1 MLTVPLRETGEFPR
15 AMHSLPEN
23 LDLNLLRVLVQVHS
37 DRNVSQA
44 AEHLGMSQPA
54 VSSALKRLRETL
66 GDRLF
71 IPTAR
76 GMQATPLA
84 EQMAPQIAAALAAI
98 GQTMACKVSFEAA
111 TSHRRFAIAMT
122 DIGEVHFLPPL
133 MHTMRVKAPSVS
145 IATVRQTAVD
155 LRVEMEQGK
164 VDLALGHLPDLTTD
178 FHQRLLF
185 EQRYV
190 CLFRKGHPIENAPD
204 PLEVYARAEHAQVL
218 SVGTGHGRVDE
229 LIDKKGFSRRIR
241 LRVPHFVALADV
253 LESSDLMATV
263 PEVFARRS
271 ARRFQLSYRAHPVE
285 LPTIEIRVFWHSKY
299 HQDPA
304 NRWLR
309 EMIVELFGEPGFATA
324 VQAPPPSPTTST
336 RSGCRRS

>member
-1 MLTVPLRETGEFPR
+1 
-15 AMHSLPEN
+15 MHSLPPN
-23 LDLNLLRVLVQVHS
+23 LDLNLLRVLVQVHA
-37 DRNVSQA
+37 DRNVSLA
-44 AEHLGMSQPA
+44 AEHLDMSQPA
-54 VSSALKRLRETL
+54 VSSALKRLREAL

-84 EQMAPQIAAALAAI
+84 DQIAPQIAAALASI
-98 GQTMACKVSFEAA
+98 GKTMACKVSFDAA
-111 TSHRRFAIAMT
+111 TSLRQFAIAMT

-133 MHTMRVKAPSVS
+133 ARTLRARAPGVG
-145 IATVRQTAVD
+145 IATVRNTAVN

-190 CLFRKGHPIENAPD
+190 CLFRKGHP
-204 PLEVYARAEHAQVL
+204 LESADDALATYVRAEHALVL

-229 LIDKKGFSRRIR
+229 IIDKSGIDRRIR
-241 LRVPHFVALADV
+241 LRVPHFVALTDV
-253 LESSDLMATV
+253 LESSDLVATV

-271 ARRFQLSYRAHPVE
+271 VQRFHLAFRPHPVE
-285 LPTIEIRVFWHSKY
+285 LPPIEIRVFWHAKY

-309 EMIVELFGEPGFATA
+309 DVIVQQFGEAGGAGSTQSPRAASATTNA
-324 VQAPPPSPTTST
+324 SKASAPPA
-336 RSGCRRS
+336 

>member
-1 MLTVPLRETGEFPR
+1 MPALAARGSLM
-15 AMHSLPEN
+15 AQHSLPTD
-23 LDLNLLRVLVQVHS
+23 LDLNLLRVLVQVHA
-37 DRNVSQA
+37 DRNVSHA
-44 AEHLGMSQPA
+44 ADHLGMSQPA
-54 VSSALKRLRETL
+54 VSSALKRLRDRL

-84 EQMAPQIAAALAAI
+84 EQLAPQIASALASI
-98 GQTMACKVSFEAA
+98 GESMACRVSFDAA
-111 TSHRRFAIAMT
+111 TSRRQFSIAMT

-133 MHTMRVKAPSVS
+133 ARTLRTTAPGIG
-145 IATVRQTAVD
+145 IATVRNTAVN
-155 LRVEMEQGK
+155 LRVDMEQGK

-185 EQRYV
+185 TQRYV
-190 CLFRKGHPIENAPD
+190 CLFRKGHP
-204 PLEVYARAEHAQVL
+204 LETAADALQAYASAEHALVL
-218 SVGTGHGRVDE
+218 SVGTGHGRADDA
-229 LIDKKGFSRRIR
+229 IDKAGVARRIR

-253 LESSDLMATV
+253 LESSDLVATV

-271 ARRFQLSYRAHPVE
+271 VQRFHLGYRAHPVD
-285 LPTIEIRVFWHSKY
+285 LPTIEIRVFWHAKF

-309 EMIVELFGEPGFATA
+309 ELIVGRFGEG
-324 VQAPPPSPTTST
+324 
-336 RSGCRRS
+336 RSGAAAEGGRPAILQAETAASSGCSRS

>member
-1 MLTVPLRETGEFPR
+1 
-15 AMHSLPEN
+15 MHSLPTN
-23 LDLNLLRVLVQVHS
+23 LDLNLLRVLVQVHA
-37 DRNVSQA
+37 DRNASLA

-54 VSSALKRLRETL
+54 VSSALKRLREAL

-84 EQMAPQIAAALAAI
+84 DQIAPQIALALASI
-98 GQTMACKVSFEAA
+98 GEVMACKVNFDAA
-111 TSHRRFAIAMT
+111 TSERRFAVAMT
-122 DIGEVHFLPPL
+122 DIGEVHFLPTL
-133 MHTMRVKAPSVS
+133 VRTLRARAPGAG
-145 IATVRQTAVD
+145 IATVRNTAVN

-185 EQRYV
+185 RQRYV
-190 CLFRKGHPIENAPD
+190 CLFRRGHPLETASD
-204 PLEVYARAEHAQVL
+204 PLQAYTLAEHALVQ
-218 SVGTGHGRVDE
+218 SVGTGHGRIDE
-229 LIDKKGFSRRIR
+229 FIDKTGIVRRIR

-253 LESSDLMATV
+253 LESSDLVATV
-263 PEVFARRS
+263 PEVLAQRS
-271 ARRFQLSYRAHPVE
+271 ALRFDLGYRSHPVA
-285 LPTIEIRVFWHSKY
+285 LPPIEIRVFWHAKY

-309 EMIVELFGEPGFATA
+309 DLIVQQFSDGAGAADGQATPGPSVGSSITA
-324 VQAPPPSPTTST
+324 SASNANAPLA
-336 RSGCRRS
+336 